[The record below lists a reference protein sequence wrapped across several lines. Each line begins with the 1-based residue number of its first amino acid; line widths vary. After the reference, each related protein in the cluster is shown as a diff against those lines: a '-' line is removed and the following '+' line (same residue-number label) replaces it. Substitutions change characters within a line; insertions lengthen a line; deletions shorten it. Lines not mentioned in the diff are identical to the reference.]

1 MKAILPL
8 AVAGLI
14 LSFLIGALS
23 SFPIHAKVD
32 SPPVAVD
39 PNDDSFSVEKAQEA
53 GNRFSSVYTS
63 VIDDMLSFQKDP
75 DYKRAES
82 QRNAMVAYSESLITQ
97 FQDFSAKMKGKLDQL
112 APQAGN

>member
-8 AVAGLI
+8 AIAGLI

-23 SFPIHAKVD
+23 SFPIHAKTA
-32 SPPVAVD
+32 SPPAAID
-39 PNDDSFSVEKAQEA
+39 PNDDTFSVEKAQEA

-63 VIDDMLSFQKDP
+63 IIDDMMSFQKDP

-82 QRNAMVAYSESLITQ
+82 QRKAMVSYSESLVTQ
-97 FQDFSAKMKGKLDQL
+97 FQDFSAKMKGKLDEL
-112 APQAGN
+112 APQVGN